1 MSGFLTFKGEIK
13 MSTLAALVIF
23 YMFSILS
30 DLPIEK
36 IDSDK
41 FYYIYVPVTLTLVFL
56 GLSATDVIVLLGKL

>member
-1 MSGFLTFKGEIK
+1 